1 MITVMKHFEQP
12 TAVYQGAKA
21 GGVMREPGDA
31 GCLLRLCRRSGSP
44 WGGFPPIP
52 PQRWQGR
59 GEARGSSRR

>member
-1 MITVMKHFEQP
+1 MIPVMKHFEQP

-44 WGGFPPIP
+44 WGGFPPHTP
-52 PQRWQGR
+52 AEMAGEGR
-59 GEARGSSRR
+59 G